1 VGLGQ
6 VAAKYH
12 RAAEMPDFK
21 PNYFV
26 RGLAV
31 LALIAALILVVV
43 VVVTTSGDSGGG
55 GGKGKG
61 ETTTVSKV
69 GRKAVHKGVWIVHS
83 GDTLGEISVKT
94 GIDETTLLQLNP
106 DLDPQALL
114 EGQRIA
120 LR

>member
-1 VGLGQ
+1 
-6 VAAKYH
+6 
-12 RAAEMPDFK
+12 MPDFK

-26 RGLAV
+26 RALAV
-31 LALIAALILVVV
+31 LALVAALVLVVIV
-43 VVVTTSGDSGGG
+43 IVTSSGGSSDENNAK
-55 GGKGKG
+55 KGKSD
-61 ETTTVSKV
+61 VSKV
-69 GRKAVHKGVWIVHS
+69 GRKAVRKGVWIVQS

-94 GIDETTLLQLNP
+94 GIDQTTLLQLNP

>member
-1 VGLGQ
+1 
-6 VAAKYH
+6 
-12 RAAEMPDFK
+12 MPDFK

-26 RGLAV
+26 RVFAV
-31 LALIAALILVVV
+31 LALVAALALVVV
-43 VVVTTSGDSGGG
+43 VIVTASGGSSDEDNAKN
-55 GGKGKG
+55 GKSD
-61 ETTTVSKV
+61 VSKV
-69 GRKAVHKGVWIVHS
+69 GRRAVHKGVWIVQS

-94 GIDETTLLQLNP
+94 GIDQTTLLQLNP

>member
-1 VGLGQ
+1 
-6 VAAKYH
+6 
-12 RAAEMPDFK
+12 MPDYK

-26 RGLAV
+26 RAFAV
-31 LALIAALILVVV
+31 VALIAALVLVVV
-43 VVVTTSGDSGGG
+43 VVVTSSGGSSG
-55 GGKGKG
+55 GDNGKGGKAD
-61 ETTTVSKV
+61 VSKV
-69 GRKAVHKGVWIVHS
+69 GRRAVHKGVWIVHS

-94 GIDETTLLQLNP
+94 GIDENTLLQLNP

>member
-1 VGLGQ
+1 
-6 VAAKYH
+6 
-12 RAAEMPDFK
+12 MPDYK

-26 RGLAV
+26 RVFAV

-43 VVVTTSGDSGGG
+43 VVVTSSGGSSSDG
-55 GGKGKG
+55 DNGKGGKSD
-61 ETTTVSKV
+61 VSKV
-69 GRKAVHKGVWIVHS
+69 GRRAIHKGVWIVHP

-94 GIDETTLLQLNP
+94 GIDQTTLLQLNP

>member
-1 VGLGQ
+1 
-6 VAAKYH
+6 
-12 RAAEMPDFK
+12 MPDFK

-26 RGLAV
+26 RVFAV
-31 LALIAALILVVV
+31 LALVAALALVVV
-43 VVVTTSGDSGGG
+43 VIVTASGGSSDEDNA
-55 GGKGKG
+55 KNAKSD
-61 ETTTVSKV
+61 VSKV
-69 GRKAVHKGVWIVHS
+69 GRRAVHKGVWIVQS

-94 GIDETTLLQLNP
+94 GIDQTTLLQLNP

>member
-1 VGLGQ
+1 
-6 VAAKYH
+6 
-12 RAAEMPDFK
+12 MPDFK

-26 RGLAV
+26 RALAV
-31 LALIAALILVVV
+31 IALIAALVLVVV
-43 VVVTTSGDSGGG
+43 VIVTTSGKSSDGDKGGG
-55 GGKGKG
+55 GSA
-61 ETTTVSKV
+61 EVSKV
-69 GRKAVHKGVWIVHS
+69 GRKAVHKGVWIVRS

-94 GIDETTLLQLNP
+94 GIDESTLLQLNP